1 MASEESKT
9 TSASDG
15 GPVDQGP
22 TSMGEHCTTETPLA
36 PNAGTPYGEIIKLGT
51 VDCYVAKP
59 ADYPHSNCKLL
70 IFLTNGVGINS
81 INNQLQADYYSKEGG
96 FLVVMPDLF
105 EGDPAP
111 QAGATKTEE
120 VSGHESF
127 IEQVKVKA
135 AEGIKI
141 LMIDLWL
148 ARHTPEKTL
157 PIVQSVL
164 EAAKVEFADAASQV
178 FAVGYCFGGK
188 YVLKLAATAEIAAG
202 AVAHGTAVTIE
213 DIKAVERPVSFVC
226 VENDGLFPDE
236 VREAGRKD
244 LQERNI
250 DHEIKVYSGVPH
262 GFAVMGSYEDEKIQ
276 TAQTE
281 ANNQM
286 LEWLINHE
294 T

>member
-9 TSASDG
+9 TSIPDG

-22 TSMGEHCTTETPLA
+22 ASMGEHCTTDTPLA
-36 PNAGTPYGEIIKLGT
+36 ANAGTPYGEIIKLGA

-70 IFLTNGVGINS
+70 IFLTNGVGIRS
-81 INNQLQADYYSKEGG
+81 TNNQLQADYYSKEGG

-105 EGDPAP
+105 DGDPAP

-120 VSGHESF
+120 VSGNESF

-135 AEGIKI
+135 AEGMKMF
-141 LMIDLWL
+141 MIDLWL

-157 PIVQSVL
+157 PIVKAAL
-164 EAAKVEFADAASQV
+164 DAAKVEFADAASQV

-202 AVAHGTAVTIE
+202 AVAHGTAITAE
-213 DIKAVERPVSFVC
+213 DIKGIERPVSFVC
-226 VENDGLFPDE
+226 VEDDPLFADE
-236 VREAGRKD
+236 VRELGRKD